1 MSPSSHRT
9 AFETARTGAGMR
21 YRFIDVWHTFVMRV
35 AENPAVAEEII
46 RQLAEHISQPM
57 LARECAYQGSGAP
70 GSLGLSPGPKLR
82 PRQIPKEPLQDP
94 SHHSMRITA
103 RPPRT
108 ESPRGG

>member
-9 AFETARTGAGMR
+9 TFEPAGTGAGMR
-21 YRFIDVWHTFVMRV
+21 YRFNDVWHTFVTRV
-35 AENPAVAEEII
+35 AENPSVAEETM
-46 RQLAEHISQPM
+46 RQHAEHISQPM
-57 LARECAYQGSGAP
+57 LACECAYQGSGVP

-108 ESPRGG
+108 